1 MSKPHCMRCGKEM
14 AEGQNFRFCEECLV
28 EMEKNPV
35 KPGTPIQLPKRE
47 ETLVIKRG
55 SFRLAV
61 SKWQDKIFLLKY
73 IIFWLVVI
81 LILLAAALALCICML
96 LEVTPDWINNLFFE
110 HLTVAPLFMIPGC

>member
-14 AEGQNFRFCEECLV
+14 AEGQNFHFCEECLA

-55 SFRLAV
+55 SFRLAA

-96 LEVTPDWINNLFFE
+96 LEVTPDWINNLF
-110 HLTVAPLFMIPGC
+110 LSI